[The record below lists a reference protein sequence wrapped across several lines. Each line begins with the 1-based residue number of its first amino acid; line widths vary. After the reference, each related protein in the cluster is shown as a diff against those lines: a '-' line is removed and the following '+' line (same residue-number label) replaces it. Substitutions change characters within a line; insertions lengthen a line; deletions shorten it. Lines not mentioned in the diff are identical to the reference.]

1 MGSAQSAFKQAH
13 TFNYSY
19 FSVVVSSPNWGR
31 LAPYS
36 SAFLE
41 KIRNKELFLHFPAL
55 LLSKDLRMQHSAY
68 WLQFSP
74 SAFKS
79 DGFSFISVY
88 KSQNVKAELCTLGLL
103 RSSSIA
109 HYLLRPFFHDA

>member
-1 MGSAQSAFKQAH
+1 MLVAQIGAGLLS
-13 TFNYSY
+13 
-19 FSVVVSSPNWGR
+19 
-31 LAPYS
+31 PYS

-55 LLSKDLRMQHSAY
+55 LLSEDLRMQHSAY

-79 DGFSFISVY
+79 DGFSFVSVY
-88 KSQNVKAELCTLGLL
+88 KSQNV
-103 RSSSIA
+103 
-109 HYLLRPFFHDA
+109 